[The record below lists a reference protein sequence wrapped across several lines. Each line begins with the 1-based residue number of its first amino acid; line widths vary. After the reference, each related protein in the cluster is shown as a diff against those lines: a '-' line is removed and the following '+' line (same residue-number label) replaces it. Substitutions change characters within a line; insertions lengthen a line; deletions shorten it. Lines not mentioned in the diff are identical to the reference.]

1 MNKKNILMVSH
12 DYFPNI
18 GGIAVYTHELSKA
31 LKKKGNDVSILTY
44 YYAPDKKVLLEYIDG
59 IRVYRIPILKIKKI
73 EDWQYQKRMSR
84 FINEF
89 QEKEKVDVVHW
100 QTLNK
105 DAKMMKKVNVKG
117 VEIYTNHLSWF
128 RMLYNKHQFKKI
140 KSLIGNPNY
149 IICPSNE
156 TKDMTEK
163 LYGKSKC
170 QFIPNGVDNSGLHV
184 NEGKKRQ
191 IKKELGIGLRDKV
204 LITTNRMEP
213 IKGMEY
219 FIKSIPTILE
229 NYADVSIC
237 IVGDGSQEKQLR
249 QWLENQSINSKKI
262 FFLGRKTNNEVK
274 QLVSSS
280 DIYIQPSL
288 MEGCSIA
295 IIEAMACGKPVIACD
310 IGGNPD
316 IVDHNKTGIL
326 IKEKDSQAIFE
337 AVHYLVDNPKI
348 AKFMGEKGL
357 HKVESSLTWEVIAE
371 KVDDVYDFNLS
382 IKDEI

>member
-1 MNKKNILMVSH
+1 MVSH

-31 LKKKGNDVSILTY
+31 LNKIGNDVSILTY
-44 YYAPDKKVLLEYIDG
+44 YYATHKKIRLEYIDG
-59 IRVYRIPILKIKKI
+59 IRVYRIPILKVKKI
-73 EDWQYQKRMSR
+73 EDLQYQNRMSR

-89 QEKEKVDVVHW
+89 QEKENVDVIHW

-105 DAKMMKKVNVKG
+105 DSKMMRKVNVCG

-128 RMLYNKHQFKKI
+128 RMLYNNRQFKKI
-140 KSLIGNPNY
+140 KSLVGDPDY

-163 LYGKSKC
+163 LYGRSKC
-170 QFIPNGVDNSGLHV
+170 QFIPNGVDNSELTM
-184 NEGKKRQ
+184 NESEKHE
-191 IKKELGIGLRDKV
+191 IKKELGIEKEDKI

-229 NYADVSIC
+229 NHPNISIC
-237 IVGDGSQEKQLR
+237 IVGDGSQEKKLK
-249 QWLENQSINSKKI
+249 QWLDSQKINSKKI
-262 FFLGRKTNNEVK
+262 IFLGRKKNSEVK
-274 QLVSSS
+274 QLVAAS

-316 IVDHNKTGIL
+316 IVEHNKTGIL
-326 IKEKDSQAIFE
+326 VKEKDSQAIFK
-337 AVHYLVDNPKI
+337 AIDYLLANPKI
-348 AKFMGEKGL
+348 AKSLGENGL
-357 HKVESSLTWEVIAE
+357 NKVESSLNWKAIADEV
-371 KVDDVYDFNLS
+371 DGVYDFVLRV
-382 IKDEI
+382 KDEI